1 MRLVAVGLSHRSAE
15 LDLRGTVAFDEAR
28 RRCLLANLKAA
39 GAAEAAVIATCNRTE
54 IYVAGP
60 DPATVDALARTELS
74 DVAGADAARL
84 DPALYHLRDDV
95 AALHLCRVTAGLDS
109 LVPGEVEILGQVRE
123 ALAVAEEEG
132 TIGPLLY
139 RAFQSAL
146 EAGKRAR
153 SETGIAE
160 QNASVAS
167 VAAELARTSLGG
179 LEGRS
184 ALLIG
189 AGHTSELA
197 ALNLMGRGLR
207 DVTVSTR
214 TFASA
219 CTLAERLGG
228 SAVRFEEV
236 HERLPAADLVV
247 ASTSAPHAV
256 LAADVV
262 RRAVAGRTR
271 DPLLLIDLAVPRDI
285 EPEVRWIEG
294 CVLHD
299 LDDLQAVVA
308 RNVALRQQEAAAAE
322 EICAAQAEQFREWQ
336 AARVVVPSIVRLRE
350 RGEAVAAEEVA
361 RAAAGWP
368 ELDDGERARLDR
380 LGRAIARRLL
390 HEPTVRLREGAAASD
405 GVAYAETVRD
415 LFGLEL
421 PNGTPAPDA

>member
-28 RRCLLANLKAA
+28 RRCLLANLKEA

-54 IYVAGP
+54 IYAAGP
-60 DPATVDALARTELS
+60 EPAVVDSLARAELA
-74 DVAGADAARL
+74 DVAGVEIARL

-95 AALHLCRVTAGLDS
+95 AALHLCRVAAGLDS

-123 ALAVAEEEG
+123 ALQVAEEEG
-132 TIGPLLY
+132 TIGALLY
-139 RAFQSAL
+139 RAFQCAL
-146 EAGKRAR
+146 EAGKRVR
-153 SETGIAE
+153 SETGIAA

-167 VAAELARTSLGG
+167 VAAELARSRLGG

-214 TFASA
+214 TFAAA
-219 CTLAERLGG
+219 CTLAERLGA

-236 HERLPAADLVV
+236 HERLPGADLVV
-247 ASTSAPHAV
+247 SSTSAPHAV

-271 DPLLLIDLAVPRDI
+271 EPLLLIDLAVPRDI
-285 EPEVRWIEG
+285 EPEVRSIEG

-299 LDDLQAVVA
+299 LDDLKAVVA
-308 RNVALRQQEAAAAE
+308 RNVALRQQEAYAAE

-350 RGEAVAAEEVA
+350 HGEALAAEEVA

-368 ELDDGERARLDR
+368 ALDSDERARLEK

>member
-28 RRCLLANLKAA
+28 RRCLLANLKEA

-54 IYVAGP
+54 LYVAGP
-60 DPATVDALARTELS
+60 DPSTVDALARAELA
-74 DVAGADAARL
+74 DVAGQEQAVL
-84 DPALYHLRDDV
+84 EPALYHLRDDV
-95 AALHLCRVTAGLDS
+95 AALHLCRVAAGLDS

-123 ALAVAEEEG
+123 ALLVAEEEG

-139 RAFQSAL
+139 RAFQCAL
-146 EAGKRAR
+146 EAGKRVR
-153 SETGIAE
+153 SETGIAA

-167 VAAELARTSLGG
+167 VAAELARSRLGG

-184 ALLIG
+184 AVLIG

-207 DVTVSTR
+207 DMVVSTR

-219 CTLAERLGG
+219 VTLADRLGA

-236 HERLPAADLVV
+236 HERLGSADLVV
-247 ASTSAPHAV
+247 SSTSAPHAV
-256 LAADVV
+256 LAADTV
-262 RRAVAGRTR
+262 RRAVAARTGQ
-271 DPLLLIDLAVPRDI
+271 PLLLIDLAVPRDI
-285 EPEVRWIEG
+285 EPEVRGIEG
-294 CVLHD
+294 CDLHD
-299 LDDLQAVVA
+299 LDDLRAVVA
-308 RNVALRQQEAAAAE
+308 RNVALREQEASAAE
-322 EICAAQAEQFREWQ
+322 EICAAHAEQFREWQ
-336 AARVVVPSIVRLRE
+336 ASRVVVPSIVQLRE
-350 RGEAVAAEEVA
+350 RGELLAAEEVA

-368 ELDDGERARLDR
+368 ALDEDERARLER
-380 LGRAIARRLL
+380 LGRAIVRRLL

-421 PNGTPAPDA
+421 PDSTPAPDA